1 VADFSGI
8 DLSGLSAAIAA
19 MPDGMKLCSDCAE
32 KADFANQTGFG
43 CPIPEKV
50 TCEGCG
56 QDVTFVV
63 RTPRTGMR
71 LLLLE
76 SKLAVEE
83 EEKCRMKK

>member
-1 VADFSGI
+1 MSWRSHEV
-8 DLSGLSAAIAA
+8 LGLAEAIAA
-19 MPDGMKLCSDCAE
+19 MPDGMKLCSDCAV
-32 KADFANQTGFG
+32 KADFANETGFG

-63 RTPRTGMR
+63 RTPRTGER

-76 SKLAVEE
+76 SRLAVEE
-83 EEKCRMKK
+83 EETCRMKK